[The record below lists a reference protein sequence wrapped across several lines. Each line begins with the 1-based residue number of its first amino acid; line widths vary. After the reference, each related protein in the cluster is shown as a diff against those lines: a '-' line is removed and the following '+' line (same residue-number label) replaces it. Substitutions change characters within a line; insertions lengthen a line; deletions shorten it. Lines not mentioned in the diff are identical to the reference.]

1 MVVLYFSEF
10 TLELLKRAE
19 AFMLVTLRF
28 TKIDN
33 ALLFC
38 LPADD
43 PYRDSAVVSE
53 LPVNFSHSSRPC
65 SFIVANASTI
75 PAARW

>member
-19 AFMLVTLRF
+19 ALVLVTLPQV
-28 TKIDN
+28 DN
-33 ALLFC
+33 ALLFW

-53 LPVNFSHSSRPC
+53 PPVNFSHSSRPC

>member
-19 AFMLVTLRF
+19 ALVLVTLPQV
-28 TKIDN
+28 DN
-33 ALLFC
+33 ALRFW

-43 PYRDSAVVSE
+43 THRDAVLVSESAVE
-53 LPVNFSHSSRPC
+53 FAHSCLAFR
-65 SFIVANASTI
+65 
-75 PAARW
+75 